1 MLIQFI
7 QKASDFVVRHKKVF
21 SLLLLPITG
30 VSILFGLLLIAPIFM
45 VGRTLGLKMAYA
57 PTDASQTVGSPKM
70 PSQNAQAMQSGAVEP
85 RELADVGFGS
95 SAGDRFDAIAALQH
109 LEKRLPSEVGGGF
122 LKISIYPDRM
132 DRMIRH
138 ATDRNDIRF
147 RQTTV
152 VNQRR
157 QLTPFTRAIAT
168 AKGIS
173 YDVTGAL
180 DLTLTELRGGH
191 VATVP
196 AKSQAV
202 SAAPISKS
210 TDSLPKHQPNKA
222 VSSAR
227 GRVKSAAMVEVKTE
241 GKRPYRTF
249 QVVISPVDGS
259 EDVSFS
265 GTDLNEK
272 FEKKVFAKGDVISI
286 RKSRVNYS
294 ETSGDG
300 STHERSKNVFEI
312 EKLQFA

>member
-1 MLIQFI
+1 
-7 QKASDFVVRHKKVF
+7 
-21 SLLLLPITG
+21 
-30 VSILFGLLLIAPIFM
+30 
-45 VGRTLGLKMAYA
+45 
-57 PTDASQTVGSPKM
+57 
-70 PSQNAQAMQSGAVEP
+70 MQSGAVEP

-109 LEKRLPSEVGGGF
+109 LEKRLPSEVGGGSE
-122 LKISIYPDRM
+122 ISIYPDRM
-132 DRMIRH
+132 ERMIRH

-210 TDSLPKHQPNKA
+210 TELCRQSISRTRPCLQRA
-222 VSSAR
+222 V
-227 GRVKSAAMVEVKTE
+227 V
-241 GKRPYRTF
+241 
-249 QVVISPVDGS
+249 
-259 EDVSFS
+259 
-265 GTDLNEK
+265 
-272 FEKKVFAKGDVISI
+272 
-286 RKSRVNYS
+286 
-294 ETSGDG
+294 
-300 STHERSKNVFEI
+300 
-312 EKLQFA
+312 